1 MAAAA
6 YYQQLSLS
14 LSGNLNGGIPT
25 PGQLFQTKDGHVTS
39 QIATALASNP
49 YLIHPAPSPPYS
61 VQGTSNSINR
71 MSFQRY
77 YNLPEQL
84 NSCPDTLPNNL
95 SLRNPFNTRGLPLTQ
110 QAHPNDL
117 FAAHENFDEKLT
129 ASDKYNAARSHQ
141 YTANEKPFPANVYG
155 GLLPSA
161 WSPNSIYDFK
171 KGTGT

>member
-25 PGQLFQTKDGHVTS
+25 PGQLFQAKDGHVTS

-77 YNLPEQL
+77 YSLPEQL
-84 NSCPDTLPNNL
+84 TSCPDSLPNNL
-95 SLRNPFNTRGLPLTQ
+95 SLRNQVKNNNNQPFAIRPRGGKFILPM
-110 QAHPNDL
+110 AES
-117 FAAHENFDEKLT
+117 F
-129 ASDKYNAARSHQ
+129 
-141 YTANEKPFPANVYG
+141 YTFTCKKVPF
-155 GLLPSA
+155 
-161 WSPNSIYDFK
+161 SPVKIE
-171 KGTGT
+171 